1 MLKKMAIKKKIN
13 IKIIAEADTE
23 EFALDVEELPA
34 VLEDI
39 VSDIMHEVSGLK
51 TKDVT
56 IKVVK

>member
-1 MLKKMAIKKKIN
+1 MTIKKKIH

-23 EFALDVEELPA
+23 EFTLDVEELPA

-39 VSDIMHEVSGLK
+39 ISDLIHEISGII
-51 TKDVT
+51 TKDVN